1 MHDVPDRNFGG
12 HQADKGSGHGGD
24 GRGGA
29 DLALSGRAA
38 HLQGNDSILT
48 PHISV
53 RTLVTGEP
61 KSPTHPHDSG
71 NYRSSQGQQTGL
83 HLLLLIAHRVSYRNT
98 CVIVLKVMFIYK

>member
-48 PHISV
+48 LHISV
-53 RTLVTGEP
+53 QLNPNHQLTHMTVETTG
-61 KSPTHPHDSG
+61 
-71 NYRSSQGQQTGL
+71 
-83 HLLLLIAHRVSYRNT
+83 AHRDSRQGY
-98 CVIVLKVMFIYK
+98 IYFFL